1 MIGDWWLEKF
11 NQKKL
16 LENLVIFL
24 IIAVI
29 VMIVINS
36 LYGSSEKPKNQS
48 DLSYYSTY
56 DNAPV
61 VLEKD
66 SKLDEKMAHIL
77 SQISGAGKV
86 DVMIS
91 YKNEVQKIPMTDAK
105 TTITITNE
113 KDSNGGERKT
123 EQTSTEE
130 TVIYD
135 QLGTNKSPVVKET
148 ILPEIVGVIVVA
160 DGANNASVRENLTK
174 AVEAIV
180 EVPSHRIQVFAR

>member
-1 MIGDWWLEKF
+1 MEKWLEKF